1 MDDFFNQSL
10 DEDLVGTVLT
20 VLMVTL
26 DGCLGDEVPIVFM
39 HTEV

>member
-1 MDDFFNQSL
+1 MDDFLNLSL
-10 DEDLVGTVLT
+10 DEDLVGAVLT

-26 DGCLGDEVPIVFM
+26 DGCLGDEVPTLFM